1 MRNPIHKLFDMY
13 ALMIILYISNNPK
26 TSSEL
31 IRELKIPQSTMYR
44 KISFLKHAELIC
56 KIKSK
61 KKKTNNFQYK
71 SNVRNILIQNSGSEL
86 NIKMFTIQDQ
96 STQYY
101 E

>member
-13 ALMIILYISNNPK
+13 ALIILLYISNNPK

-31 IRELKIPQSTMYR
+31 IHELKISQSTIYR

-61 KKKTNNFQYK
+61 KKKINDFQYK
-71 SNVRNILIQNSGSEL
+71 SNIRNILIQNSGSRL
-86 NIKMFTIQDQ
+86 DIKMFTRQDQ
-96 STQYY
+96 LT
-101 E
+101 